1 MNRLLH
7 EVALFT
13 MNAIGMVNLRSSLSI
28 SASTHQRHVAEFKP
42 T

>member
-13 MNAIGMVNLRSSLSI
+13 MNAIGMVNLRSSLWTS
-28 SASTHQRHVAEFKP
+28 P
-42 T
+42 TINVMLRNSNQL